1 MEAEVVRMT
10 IDLFNG
16 DEEACGSVSSALVNC
31 KPLYILKS
39 FYISKGKDYQVVLG
53 KGNSLTMHADDF
65 RRDGEL
71 SDGLQGLPRPGPR
84 REGCQEAQHGRP
96 LHGARRIR

>member
-39 FYISKGKDYQVVLG
+39 FYIS